1 MALFAA
7 KNKPLNSS
15 EGIKKGVHSVIRLT
29 SVSLVTVIKCALL
42 CRVVM
47 CQSSTSKSDGKRC
60 KTCLILLVF
69 PRCSSGTNQQ
79 CDPVLESEAKKNTAC
94 GMITDPTGS
103 MLVILC
109 EPCHGALYSLCFLL
123 CVVHCSEL
131 VLNIKNLQCEWPT

>member
-7 KNKPLNSS
+7 KNKPLNRP

-29 SVSLVTVIKCALL
+29 SASLVTVIKYTLL

-47 CQSSTSKSDGKRC
+47 CQSSTSKSDSKRC
-60 KTCLILLVF
+60 KTRLILLVF
-69 PRCSSGTNQQ
+69 PRCSSGTNQE

-103 MLVILC
+103 MLVVLC
-109 EPCHGALYSLCFLL
+109 EPCHGVLYSLCCFLSI
-123 CVVHCSEL
+123 VRCSEL
-131 VLNIKNLQCEWPT
+131 VLNT